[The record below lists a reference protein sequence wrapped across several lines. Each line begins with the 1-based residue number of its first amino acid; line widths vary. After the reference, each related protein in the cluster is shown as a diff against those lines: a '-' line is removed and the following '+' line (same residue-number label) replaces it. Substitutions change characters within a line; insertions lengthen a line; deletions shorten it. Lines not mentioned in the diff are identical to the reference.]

1 MLEEMG
7 VKRSTKWS
15 GYQAQH
21 IIPAE
26 MASHPVLQKIGM
38 NLDDASNGIFL
49 RVPDDMVSSM
59 SRHRGYHSVYNEVVK
74 RELDKIDVN
83 QSIDVLEKQVFKLQ
97 QNLKYLQQKGLPL
110 YPNQG
115 ASVELWERQLNKL
128 EK

>member
-1 MLEEMG
+1 
-7 VKRSTKWS
+7 
-15 GYQAQH
+15 
-21 IIPAE
+21 

-110 YPNQG
+110 YPHQG

>member
-1 MLEEMG
+1 
-7 VKRSTKWS
+7 
-15 GYQAQH
+15 
-21 IIPAE
+21 

-115 ASVELWERQLNKL
+115 ASLELWERQLNKL